1 MKSILKTIS
10 WLLVSGLIIFVGGY
24 FETGNAL
31 IAVKAAFWAS
41 VLKTPVYWIH
51 EVVWTRAGVTDPV
64 VIDGE

>member
-1 MKSILKTIS
+1 MKSIFKTIS
-10 WLLVSGLIIFVGGY
+10 WLLVSGLIIFSGGY

-51 EVVWTRAGVTDPV
+51 EVLWAKAGVTDPV
-64 VIDGE
+64 SVDGK